1 MSVNALRIRRV
12 EDEDK
17 GTPNEKKR
25 TEIRFVTSGGTHNFE
40 SIYRITTG
48 KHFLL
53 FKNKSQVI
61 SKSIV

>member
-17 GTPNEKKR
+17 GRPNKKKR
-25 TEIRFVTSGGTHNFE
+25 REIRFVTSSEIHRFE
-40 SIYRITTG
+40 SIYGVATG

-53 FKNKSQVI
+53 FKNRS
-61 SKSIV
+61 